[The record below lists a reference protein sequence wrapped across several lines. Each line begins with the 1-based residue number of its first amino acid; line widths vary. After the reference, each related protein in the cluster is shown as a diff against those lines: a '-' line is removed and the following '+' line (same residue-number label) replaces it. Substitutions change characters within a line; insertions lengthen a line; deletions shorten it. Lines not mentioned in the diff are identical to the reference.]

1 MATEMSTPRRRSNRL
16 RLAGRYT
23 LLAVVAA
30 IVMFPIYATVMSAL
44 KSGEDSID
52 HPQSLLPIRLT
63 IDTLRAAWS
72 QGNMDRLLFNSI
84 FVSVVVTVGVVVTS
98 VMAAYAFTF
107 IEFRGRRIA
116 FGLCLAT
123 LLVPVEATVVVNQ
136 RTIDSLGWKNSYQG
150 LIIPLIA
157 TAFGIFLVRQV
168 FMTVPK
174 DLREAAALDGVGHIG
189 MMREL
194 AVPLARPTLG
204 ALALFTFLGT
214 WNQYLWPQAV
224 VDDVDHR
231 TIQIGLDALRSSDIN
246 RLNLVT
252 AGTVIGALPIFI
264 MLVFFQRQLVRGLTA
279 GAIKG

>member
-1 MATEMSTPRRRSNRL
+1 MATETLAAQRRTRRL
-16 RLAGRYT
+16 RLAARYS
-23 LLAVVAA
+23 LLALVAA
-30 IVMFPIYATVMSAL
+30 IVLFPIYATLMSAL

-52 HPQSLLPIRLT
+52 HPQSLLPTNLT
-63 IDTLRAAWS
+63 LDTLRAAWS
-72 QGNMDRLLFNSI
+72 QGNMDRLLANSI
-84 FVSVVVTVGVVVTS
+84 LVAVLVTIGVLVTS

-107 IEFRGRRIA
+107 IEFRGRRLA
-116 FGLCLAT
+116 FGACLAT

-136 RTIDSLGWKNSYQG
+136 RTIDTFGWKNSYQG
-150 LIIPLIA
+150 LIIPLLA

-174 DLREAAALDGVGHIG
+174 ELREAAALDGVGHIG
-189 MMREL
+189 MMRDI

-224 VDDVDHR
+224 VDDVEHR

-264 MLVFFQRQLVRGLTA
+264 MLVLFQRQLVRGLTA

>member
-1 MATEMSTPRRRSNRL
+1 MATKSVNANRRSQRL
-16 RLAGRYT
+16 RLAGRYS
-23 LLAVVAA
+23 LLVIVAA
-30 IVMFPIYATVMSAL
+30 IVLFPVYATVMSAL

-52 HPQSLLPIRLT
+52 HPQSLLPTKLT
-63 IDTLRAAWS
+63 FDTIRAAWS
-72 QGNMDRLLFNSI
+72 QGNMDRLLANSI
-84 FVSVVVTVGVVVTS
+84 VVSVLVTIGVLVTS

-116 FGLCLAT
+116 FGACLAT

-136 RTIDSLGWKNSYQG
+136 RTIDTFGWKNSYQG
-150 LIIPLIA
+150 LIIPLLA

-174 DLREAAALDGVGHIG
+174 ELREAAALDGVGHIG
-189 MMREL
+189 MMRDI

-224 VDDVDHR
+224 VDDVEHR

-252 AGTVIGALPIFI
+252 AGTVIGALPIFV
-264 MLVFFQRQLVRGLTA
+264 MLVLFQRQLVRGLTA